1 MFTKKQISWAAKVAE
16 FMMSMYSVD
25 RKRYEEATNDG
36 GIPYGDM
43 AYGQALEHWHRHGCK
58 ADAWFSYAEGERP
71 CSLLM
76 AFRKEITAEF
86 KLPILTAEEAKL
98 RAKTTSLPIKT
109 HKVVDWGPN

>member
-1 MFTKKQISWAAKVAE
+1 MFTKKQINWASKVAN
-16 FMMSMYSVD
+16 FMIDLYKVD
-25 RKRYEEATNDG
+25 EKKYMEATAS

-58 ADAWFSYAEGERP
+58 VDAWFSYAEGERP
-71 CSLLM
+71 CPLLM

-98 RAKTTSLPIKT
+98 RAKTCSLPIKQ